1 MTFALHVDAV
11 PFRAHLASVRDEVQ
25 KLGAQLTPVIKGN
38 GYGFGRQILTK
49 ESMLLG
55 LPRIA
60 VGTVWELEQAL
71 AQFNGEVLVL
81 EPFNAEDHLAISQW
95 QAATASH
102 EHRILAT
109 IAADNLL
116 AAFNLGIRNVMLD
129 AKTSLTRFGLA
140 THELIHL
147 TQSIPAQMRVHGLIL
162 HLPISDSPRASE
174 PGLISGTTGYTAEA
188 SGIYA
193 LAGRELETHAWL
205 LTYRELAREHEL
217 PLHVSLSHVS
227 ASELAQ
233 LMKQF
238 PDFSFELRLGTSLW
252 LGAPS
257 SLSVTGQ
264 VLAVHNVRKNQHIGY
279 RQIQSE
285 SNQRLA
291 VISGGTA
298 HGVALAAPSAR
309 VSLRAKTIALVEGL
323 SEARGKVR
331 SPFSTAGKNLIFAE
345 PPHMHVSLLWCGDS
359 ALQVGDQ
366 VTCNVRN
373 TTAQFDVVTGL
384 N

>member
-11 PFRAHLASVRDEVQ
+11 PFRAHLAAVRDRIQ
-25 KLGAQLTPVIKGN
+25 QLGGQLTPVIKGN
-38 GYGFGRQILTK
+38 GYGFGRQILAQ
-49 ESMLLG
+49 ESELLG
-55 LPRIA
+55 LSRIA

-71 AQFNGEVLVL
+71 AQFNGQVQVL
-81 EPFNAEDHLAISQW
+81 EPFNASDHRAMSQW
-95 QAATASH
+95 KQIAAHHA
-102 EHRILAT
+102 HRIIAT
-109 IAADNLL
+109 ISSDDLVSAHSA
-116 AAFNLGIRNVMLD
+116 GIQNVMLD
-129 AKTSLTRFGLA
+129 ALTSLNRFGLA
-140 THELIHL
+140 THEVIHL
-147 TQSIPAQMRVHGLIL
+147 MRSIPEAMTIHGLAL
-162 HLPISDSPRASE
+162 HLPIADSSLTQTAVLEVNASE
-174 PGLISGTTGYTAEA
+174 TNHSATG
-188 SGIYA
+188 
-193 LAGRELETHAWL
+193 RQLEVHSWL
-205 LTYRELAREHEL
+205 LTYRELAEEHAL
-217 PLHVSLSHVS
+217 PLHVSLSHIDHD
-227 ASELAQ
+227 ELTELVGQ
-233 LMKQF
+233 H
-238 PDFSFELRLGTSLW
+238 PEFSFELRLGTSLW
-252 LGAPS
+252 LGAPD
-257 SLSVTGQ
+257 SLQVSGV
-264 VLAVHNVRKNQHIGY
+264 VLAIHEVARNQRIGY

-285 SNQRLA
+285 RNQRLA